1 MTAAEQ
7 PVFQDLFAPIVLL
20 LNLPWMLLFAW
31 IARRLLGLG
40 PGRSWRTIASGFIGW
55 LAGGAVLLLVYE
67 RTSNTATLFILS
79 LAVPTVFTMLALVV
93 LELGARPGRPAR
105 PPGTIPHP
113 VRGVREWFARLR
125 RYVQIV
131 RIAAR
136 HGIRMRRGGEPP
148 RVPAR
153 QVRLAMD
160 EAGCMF
166 VKLGQMLAS
175 RPDVV
180 GAALAS
186 ELAHLQENVAPASW
200 ADVEALL
207 RDELGCP
214 LEEVFASFEREP
226 VAAASIA
233 QAHRATL
240 VEDDARVVV
249 KVQRPGVRALV
260 ERDLSIM
267 QRLAARAE
275 HRTAFGRTAGLD
287 AIAHEFADNVL
298 RELDF
303 EQEARNITE
312 VAAALASTPDVRVPG
327 VWVDLSTSRVLV
339 MEELEGITLA
349 QGERLATL
357 RVDRQKLADVLLRA
371 SLTCVMNGERFHADP
386 HPGNV
391 MVLEDGRL
399 GLLDLGSTGRLD
411 SLEQA
416 SMAAM
421 LTAIRRNDP
430 ELLREAVL
438 DIAVARE
445 PVDERRLERALA
457 RFMARHLGAGAV
469 PNVAM
474 LQDLVRTFLD
484 LGIALPASTTLLFRM
499 LVTLEGT
506 LTTLCPGYPLIQAAQ
521 DFAPSLIQERVDAT
535 DLGGQ
540 IRDEAA
546 ALLPVLRRAPR
557 HLDRVATLIERGEL
571 RATVSMFATERDA
584 RVLTRLVNRAILA
597 FVGAA
602 FGIVSVLLLGLSGGP
617 IVSGTVSLLDIFGYT
632 GLALST
638 VLLLRAVVLAIKDGA
653 AANDRV

>member
-1 MTAAEQ
+1 
-7 PVFQDLFAPIVLL
+7 
-20 LNLPWMLLFAW
+20 
-31 IARRLLGLG
+31 
-40 PGRSWRTIASGFIGW
+40 
-55 LAGGAVLLLVYE
+55 
-67 RTSNTATLFILS
+67 
-79 LAVPTVFTMLALVV
+79 
-93 LELGARPGRPAR
+93 
-105 PPGTIPHP
+105 
-113 VRGVREWFARLR
+113 
-125 RYVQIV
+125 
-131 RIAAR
+131 
-136 HGIRMRRGGEPP
+136 
-148 RVPAR
+148 
-153 QVRLAMD
+153 
-160 EAGCMF
+160 
-166 VKLGQMLAS
+166 
-175 RPDVV
+175 
-180 GAALAS
+180 
-186 ELAHLQENVAPASW
+186 
-200 ADVEALL
+200 
-207 RDELGCP
+207 
-214 LEEVFASFEREP
+214 
-226 VAAASIA
+226 
-233 QAHRATL
+233 
-240 VEDDARVVV
+240 
-249 KVQRPGVRALV
+249 
-260 ERDLSIM
+260 
-267 QRLAARAE
+267 
-275 HRTAFGRTAGLD
+275 
-287 AIAHEFADNVL
+287 
-298 RELDF
+298 
-303 EQEARNITE
+303 
-312 VAAALASTPDVRVPG
+312 
-327 VWVDLSTSRVLV
+327 
-339 MEELEGITLA
+339 
-349 QGERLATL
+349 
-357 RVDRQKLADVLLRA
+357 
-371 SLTCVMNGERFHADP
+371 MNGERFHADP

-416 SMAAM
+416 SIAAM

-457 RFMARHLGAGAV
+457 RFMTRHLGAGAV

-506 LTTLCPGYPLIQAAQ
+506 LTTLCPGYQLIQAAQ

-602 FGIVSVLLLGLSGGP
+602 LGIVSVLLLGLSGGP
-617 IVSGTVSLLDIFGYT
+617 IVSGTVSLFDIFGYT

-638 VLLLRAVVLAIKDGA
+638 VLLLRVVVLAIKDGPA
-653 AANDRV
+653 ADDRV

>member
-1 MTAAEQ
+1 MTMAARPE
-7 PVFQDLFAPIVLL
+7 FEDLLAPIMLL
-20 LNLPWMLLFAW
+20 GQLPWMLVFAW

-40 PGRSWRTIASGFIGW
+40 PVRLWKTIAAGFIGW
-55 LAGGAVLLLVYE
+55 LAGSAITLLVYE
-67 RTSNTATLFILS
+67 RTSNTATLLTVS
-79 LAVPTVFTMLALVV
+79 LATPILFTMLAVV
-93 LELGARPGRPAR
+93 ALELGARPGRAAT

-113 VRGVREWFARLR
+113 VRNVRERFARLR
-125 RYVQIV
+125 RYVQIA

-136 HGIRMRRGGEPP
+136 HGIRMRRGNEPL

-166 VKLGQMLAS
+166 VKLGQMLAG

-180 GAALAS
+180 GPALAI
-186 ELAHLQENVAPASW
+186 ELAHLQEDVAPAPW
-200 ADVEALL
+200 EDVEALL

-214 LEEVFASFEREP
+214 LEEVFSSFEREP

-233 QAHRATL
+233 EVHRATL
-240 VEDDARVVV
+240 AEDHAHVVV

-267 QRLAARAE
+267 LRVAARAE
-275 HRTAFGRTAGLD
+275 QRMAWARSAGVA
-287 AIAHEFADNVL
+287 AIAREFAENVM

-303 EQEARNITE
+303 EQESRNITE
-312 VAAALASTPDVRVPG
+312 VAAALTSTPEVHVPDVR
-327 VWVDLSTSRVLV
+327 VDLSTSRVLV
-339 MEELEGITLA
+339 MEELDGVTLA
-349 QGERLATL
+349 QGGRLAAL
-357 RVDRQKLADVLLRA
+357 DVDRQKLADVLLRA
-371 SLTCVMNGERFHADP
+371 SLACVMNGERFHADP

-411 SLEQA
+411 AVEQA
-416 SMAAM
+416 SIAAM

-438 DIAVARE
+438 EIAVSRQ

-474 LQDLVRTFLD
+474 LQDLARTFLD

-521 DFAPSLIQERVDAT
+521 DFAPGLIQERVDVS
-535 DLGGQ
+535 DLNGR
-540 IRDEAA
+540 IRDEAV

-571 RATVSMFATERDA
+571 RANLSLFATERDA
-584 RVLTRLVNRAILA
+584 QVLTRLVDRVVVA

-602 FGIVSVLLLGLSGGP
+602 LGIVSALLLGLSGGP
-617 IVSGTVSLLDIFGYT
+617 VVSGSVTLFDIFGYV

-638 VLLLRAVVLAIKDGA
+638 VLLLRVVVAAIKGDA
-653 AANDRV
+653 STDDRP

>member
-1 MTAAEQ
+1 MTAAER
-7 PVFQDLFAPIVLL
+7 PVLEGLLMPIVLL
-20 LNLPWMLLFAW
+20 INLLWMLVFAW
-31 IARRLLGLG
+31 VARRLLGLG
-40 PGRSWRTIASGFIGW
+40 PGPLSKTMAAGFLGW
-55 LAGGAVLLLVYE
+55 LGCGVVGLLVFE
-67 RTSNTATLFILS
+67 QTSNRGTL
-79 LAVPTVFTMLALVV
+79 LAVTFAASILFTMLAVV
-93 LELGARPGRPAR
+93 ALELAARPGRPAK

-113 VRGVREWFARLR
+113 VRNVRERIARLR

-136 HGIRMRRGGEPP
+136 HGIRMRRGDEPL

-160 EAGCMF
+160 EAGGMF
-166 VKLGQMLAS
+166 VKLGQMLAG

-180 GAALAS
+180 GPAMAI
-186 ELAHLQENVAPASW
+186 ELAHLQEDVAPAAW
-200 ADVEALL
+200 ADVEMLV

-233 QAHRATL
+233 EVHRATL
-240 VEDDARVVV
+240 AEDGTRVVV

-267 QRLAARAE
+267 LRLSSRAE
-275 HRTAFGRTAGLD
+275 QRTVWGRNTDVA
-287 AIAHEFADNVL
+287 AVAREFAENL
-298 RELDF
+298 MGELDF
-303 EQEARNITE
+303 EQESRNITE
-312 VAAALASTPDVRVPG
+312 VGAALASTPEVCVPEVRVG
-327 VWVDLSTSRVLV
+327 LSTSRVLV
-339 MEELEGITLA
+339 MEELKGVTLA
-349 QGERLATL
+349 QGERVATL
-357 RVDRQKLADVLLRA
+357 GVDRNKLADVLLRA
-371 SLTCVMNGERFHADP
+371 SLACVMNGERFHADP

-391 MVLEDGRL
+391 MILEDGRL

-411 SLEQA
+411 ALEQA
-416 SMAAM
+416 SIAAM

-438 DIAVARE
+438 EIAVARQ

-474 LQDLVRTFLD
+474 LQDLAQTFLD

-506 LTTLCPGYPLIQAAQ
+506 LSTLCPGYPLIQAAE
-521 DFAPSLIQERVDAT
+521 DFAPELIQERVDVT
-535 DLGGQ
+535 NLSGQ
-540 IRDEAA
+540 IRDEAV

-571 RATVSMFATERDA
+571 RASLSLFTTERDA
-584 RVLTRLVNRAILA
+584 RVLTRLVDRLVVA
-597 FVGAA
+597 FAGAA
-602 FGIVSVLLLGLSGGP
+602 LGIVSALLLGLSGGP
-617 IVSGTVSLLDIFGYT
+617 VVSGSVTLFDVFGYI
-632 GLALST
+632 GLVLAT
-638 VLLLRAVVLAIKDGA
+638 VLLLRAVVAAIKEDA
-653 AANDRV
+653 SADDRR